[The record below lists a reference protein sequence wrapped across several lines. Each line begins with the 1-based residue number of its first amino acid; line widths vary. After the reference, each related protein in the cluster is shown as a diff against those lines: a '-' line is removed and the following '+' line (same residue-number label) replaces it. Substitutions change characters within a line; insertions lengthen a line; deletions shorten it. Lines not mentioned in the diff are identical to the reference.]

1 MYFCVNWFYL
11 NKSAKLFK
19 GFPGGREWA
28 QVFIQ
33 PLAHDLPVEVGY
45 VSINVEINKGV
56 LDILPPWLEWNPG
69 CAELPEMI
77 LHTRAT
83 KKLLFASVWPCFTFN
98 KHFSMFCFSFIWN
111 ALPSLFVCFL
121 NPSSAEPSE
130 HSRISQAL
138 QRWEKLLDFTF
149 RHVYASLSGPHV
161 LCYTLT
167 KS

>member
-33 PLAHDLPVEVGY
+33 PSAHDLPVEVGY

-69 CAELPEMI
+69 CAELLEMI

-98 KHFSMFCFSFIWN
+98 KHCSMVFFLLFEMLYQVC
-111 ALPSLFVCFL
+111 LFVCFL
-121 NPSSAEPSE
+121 NPSSAELSDTAE
-130 HSRISQAL
+130 FH
-138 QRWEKLLDFTF
+138 KLYRGERNF
-149 RHVYASLSGPHV
+149 
-161 LCYTLT
+161 
-167 KS
+167 